1 MTNQCIKC
9 KKEIGKFYDLCTD
22 CSKDAY
28 AENIFWIACDP
39 LITKPVV
46 DRFREHSEVI
56 LTIGDGT
63 DEILFEQGKTVDE
76 EIESFEPENKKEY
89 KIVHEKMN
97 SILGEMGVTKDFD
110 KDNYLFSKK
119 DVKIFS
125 KLFLKIEKIEH
136 QFSGTEGISALYLRF
151 GNLFFY
157 NALKSDVSHFEPEFR
172 KKIVNDLCKEAEG
185 FYTLAIRSDDKNP
198 TAHKNIGK
206 LLLEKD
212 DYERAID
219 HIKISLEQQAD
230 TEAIK
235 LLIKAMIHSDKQ
247 DEAEKKLDELDKD
260 EDYLI
265 LKGDIHKHKG
275 GWGRAIQLYQ
285 ESGRDEGTLKVAK
298 LFLANERYRKALE
311 AYSKYLDENEQDHS
325 ALKGKAECLF
335 ELERLEDALEDI
347 RKSISLDPQDDKKWE
362 ILGKIHKKDNNKK
375 EAKEAFKNAVK
386 LNPENKDI
394 EKRLKDL

>member
-1 MTNQCIKC
+1 MKC

-56 LTIGDGT
+56 LMIGDGT

-76 EIESFEPENKKEY
+76 EIDSFEPENQKEY

-110 KDNYLFSKK
+110 RDNYLFSKK

-136 QFSGTEGISALYLRF
+136 QFSDTEGLSALYLRF

-157 NALKSDVSHFEPEFR
+157 NALKSDVGHLEPEFR

-185 FYTLAIRSDDKNP
+185 FYTLAIRSDDRNP
-198 TAHKNIGK
+198 TAHKNMGE

-219 HIKISLEQQAD
+219 HIKRSLEQQVD
-230 TEAIK
+230 TEAKK
-235 LLIKAMIHSDKQ
+235 LLIKAMIHSDKL

-260 EDYLI
+260 DDYWI

-285 ESGRDEGTLKVAK
+285 KSGQDESLLKEGK
-298 LFLANERYRKALE
+298 LFLTNERYKKALE
-311 AYSKYLDENEQDHS
+311 AYSKYLNENERDHS

-335 ELERLEDALEDI
+335 ELERLEDALEYI
-347 RKSISLDPQDDKKWE
+347 KKSISLDPQDDKKWE
-362 ILGKIHKKDNNKK
+362 ILGKIHEENSNNK
-375 EAKEAFKNAVK
+375 ERKEAFQNAVK
-386 LNPENKDI
+386 LNPENKDV
-394 EKRLKDL
+394 EKRLNNL

>member
-1 MTNQCIKC
+1 MTNQCMKC

-56 LTIGDGT
+56 LMIGDGT

-76 EIESFEPENKKEY
+76 EIDSFEPENQKEY

-110 KDNYLFSKK
+110 RDNYLFSKK

-136 QFSGTEGISALYLRF
+136 QFSDTEGLSALYLRF

-157 NALKSDVSHFEPEFR
+157 NALKSDVGHLEPEFR

-185 FYTLAIRSDDKNP
+185 FYTLAIRSDDRNP
-198 TAHKNIGK
+198 TAHKNMGE

-219 HIKISLEQQAD
+219 HIKRSLEQQVD
-230 TEAIK
+230 TEAKK
-235 LLIKAMIHSDKQ
+235 LLIKAMIHSDKL

-260 EDYLI
+260 DDYWI

-285 ESGRDEGTLKVAK
+285 KSGQDESLLKEGK
-298 LFLANERYRKALE
+298 LFLTNERYKKALE
-311 AYSKYLDENEQDHS
+311 AYSKYLNENERDHS

-335 ELERLEDALEDI
+335 ELERLEDALEYI
-347 RKSISLDPQDDKKWE
+347 KKSISLDPQDDKKWE
-362 ILGKIHKKDNNKK
+362 ILGKIHEENSNNK
-375 EAKEAFKNAVK
+375 ERKEAFQNAVK
-386 LNPENKDI
+386 LNPENKDV
-394 EKRLKDL
+394 EKRLNNL

>member
-1 MTNQCIKC
+1 MTNQCMKC

-56 LTIGDGT
+56 LMIGDGT

-76 EIESFEPENKKEY
+76 EIDSFEPENQKEY

-110 KDNYLFSKK
+110 RDNYLFSKK

-136 QFSGTEGISALYLRF
+136 QFSDTEGLSALYLRF

-157 NALKSDVSHFEPEFR
+157 NALKSDVGHLEPEFR

-185 FYTLAIRSDDKNP
+185 FYTLAIRSDDRNP
-198 TAHKNIGK
+198 TAHKNMGE

-219 HIKISLEQQAD
+219 HIKRSLEQQVD
-230 TEAIK
+230 TEAKK
-235 LLIKAMIHSDKQ
+235 LLIKAMIHSDKL

-260 EDYLI
+260 DDYWI

-275 GWGRAIQLYQ
+275 GWGRAIQLY
-285 ESGRDEGTLKVAK
+285 
-298 LFLANERYRKALE
+298 
-311 AYSKYLDENEQDHS
+311 
-325 ALKGKAECLF
+325 
-335 ELERLEDALEDI
+335 
-347 RKSISLDPQDDKKWE
+347 
-362 ILGKIHKKDNNKK
+362 
-375 EAKEAFKNAVK
+375 
-386 LNPENKDI
+386 
-394 EKRLKDL
+394 